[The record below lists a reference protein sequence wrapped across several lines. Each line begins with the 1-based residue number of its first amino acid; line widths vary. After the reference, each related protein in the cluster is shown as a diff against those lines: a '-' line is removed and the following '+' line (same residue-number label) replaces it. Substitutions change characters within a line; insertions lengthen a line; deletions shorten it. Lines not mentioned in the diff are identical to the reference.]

1 MPATFPF
8 PWTPSLLTRLRGHL
22 AEEPF
27 PRDAAHDLGHI
38 LRVARLAEQIAKEEG
53 ADSDTCVAAAL
64 LHDLVYR
71 PKNHPE
77 SPLTARLAAELVPVW
92 CRETPGLESRAE
104 AVAAAVASHS
114 WSGGEAPAS
123 LEAEVVQDADRLEAL
138 GAIGIAR
145 VFATGASFGAGLW
158 HPEDPWGEGREMD
171 DKAWSLDHFER
182 KLLRLAAAMRTA
194 AGRRRA
200 EIRHATLLRYLED
213 LRAELDPPAGS

>member
-1 MPATFPF
+1 MTQPPPF
-8 PWTPSLLTRLRGHL
+8 PWSDPLLARLRAHL
-22 AEEPF
+22 AAEPF

-38 LRVARLAEQIAKEEG
+38 LRVARLAGDLALEEG
-53 ADSDTCVAAAL
+53 ADREVCVAAAL

-77 SPLTARLAAELVPVW
+77 SPLTARMAADLVPRW
-92 CRETPGLESRAE
+92 CRETPGLADKAD
-104 AVAAAVASHS
+104 AVAAAVATHS
-114 WSGGEAPAS
+114 WSGGQAPGS
-123 LEAEVVQDADRLEAL
+123 LEAAVLQDADRLEAL

-158 HPEDPWGEGREMD
+158 HPGDPWAQSRDLE

-182 KLLRLAAAMRTA
+182 KLLKLEAAMTTA

-200 EIRHATLLRYLED
+200 QARQATMTAYLDALRQ
-213 LRAELDPPAGS
+213 ELDPDL

>member
-1 MPATFPF
+1 MPTPDAR
-8 PWTPSLLTRLRGHL
+8 PWMAPLLARLRAHL
-22 AEEPF
+22 AAEPF

-38 LRVARLAEQIAKEEG
+38 LRVARLADRLAAEEG
-53 ADSDTCVAAAL
+53 ADRDVCVAAAL

-77 SPLTARLAAELVPVW
+77 SPLTARLAADLVPAW
-92 CRETPGLESRAE
+92 CRETPGLEAKAE

-145 VFATGASFGAGLW
+145 VFATGASFGAGLR
-158 HPEDPWGEGREMD
+158 HPEDPWGEGRDLD

-182 KLLRLAAAMRTA
+182 KLLKLAAAMRTP

-200 EIRHATLLRYLED
+200 QARHATLLRYLED
-213 LRAELDPPAGS
+213 LRAELDADSR